1 MRSFPLPIRVAA
13 GLAGTVVEQ
22 TRRLPDHLIGLPVTV
37 TSQALQLSM
46 RVQQH
51 ITELA
56 IKGDDLLAYA
66 RQTEQQPEWATFDED
81 ESFPDSS
88 REGTDRQAGT
98 DRRARTSSDEAD
110 RFVAQPP
117 PEHEWSSERAPEDV
131 SDLLPG
137 YEEMTLPQLR
147 GKLRGLS
154 ESDLVR
160 LLEHER
166 AHSRRPDFL
175 QMLFNR
181 LNNVRAAERDS

>member
-56 IKGDDLLAYA
+56 IKGDDLLANA
-66 RQTEQQPEWATFDED
+66 RQTEQHPEWATFDED
-81 ESFPDSS
+81 ESFTTSS
-88 REGTDRQAGT
+88 REGTDRRTGT
-98 DRRARTSSDEAD
+98 SRDEAD

-117 PEHEWSSERAPEDV
+117 PEREWSSERAPGDV

>member
-13 GLAGTVVEQ
+13 GLAGTAVEQ

-56 IKGDDLLAYA
+56 IKGDDLLAGF
-66 RQTEQQPEWATFDED
+66 QQPEQHPEWARFDED
-81 ESFPDSS
+81 E
-88 REGTDRQAGT
+88 QAGAT
-98 DRRARTSSDEAD
+98 AGERTNRGGGDH
-110 RFVAQPP
+110 FVAHPP
-117 PEHEWSSERAPEDV
+117 ARREWSGEEAPEDV

-147 GKLRGLS
+147 GKLRRLS

-166 AHSRRPDFL
+166 AHARRPDFL

-181 LNNVRAAERDS
+181 LNNVRAAERDE

>member
-13 GLAGTVVEQ
+13 GLAGTAVEQ

-56 IKGDDLLAYA
+56 IKGDDLLAGF
-66 RQTEQQPEWATFDED
+66 RQPEQHPEWAKFDED
-81 ESFPDSS
+81 EP
-88 REGTDRQAGT
+88 AGT
-98 DRRARTSSDEAD
+98 TGERADRSGGD
-110 RFVAQPP
+110 RFVAHPP
-117 PEHEWSSERAPEDV
+117 AQREWSGEEVPEDV

-137 YEEMTLPQLR
+137 YEEMALPQLR

-181 LNNVRAAERDS
+181 LNNVRAAAERNE

>member
-1 MRSFPLPIRVAA
+1 MRSFPLPVRVAA

-56 IKGDDLLAYA
+56 IKGDDLLAGV
-66 RQTEQQPEWATFDED
+66 RQPEQHPEWATFDED
-81 ESFPDSS
+81 EPPTAPERS
-88 REGTDRQAGT
+88 RSERQAT
-98 DRRARTSSDEAD
+98 ASDSETD
-110 RFVAQPP
+110 RFVAHPP
-117 PEHEWSSERAPEDV
+117 PEHEWSGEEAPEDV

-181 LNNVRAAERDS
+181 LNNVRAAAERDG